1 MPTLY
6 LIDGYAQFFRAYH
19 AIRTPMSS
27 PVTKEPTNLTF
38 GFVGM
43 LLKLL
48 KGAGKMGGPAEYL
61 AVALDVSG
69 DTGTFRS
76 QIDPAYKAT
85 RPPPPED
92 LPRQVE
98 RCLALLRAIGVPL
111 IGVEGFEADDCI
123 ATIVEQLHH
132 ARPDASVRI
141 VSKDK
146 DLKQLMSEDHGPGR
160 GAVELY
166 DVHTDEVIDAARL
179 KDETGL
185 APRQVVDMLALMGD
199 NVDNVKGVEGVGPKT
214 SAELIAQY
222 RTLDNLIAHAADI
235 KGKRGENLRAAVAA
249 GRMKLNLDLVRLRR
263 DVPIDFTLEAAA
275 TRRLKLEA
283 LVPILR
289 ELGFNRYQDEVKV
302 LLGLPAGG
310 SGDPT
315 AGEAPGS
322 GNGRAATA
330 AKAAGA
336 TGGAGGSG
344 GGGGQAGGLFGS
356 APGLFDSV
364 SEVATMA
371 PTREANP
378 SYRCVRTQADLAALV
393 KELSSAE
400 CFALDTETTGLSF
413 NDAKLCGLSFSTRP
427 HTGWYVPVRSPSPAE
442 HLSEQAVLSA
452 LCPLLEDPS
461 RAVCGHNLKFDLL
474 ILRAHGVNFRV
485 CPAGDGTE
493 RGIPPYSG
501 TNAASR
507 AGAFDSMVASFLID
521 SGRSSH
527 GLDSLALALLN
538 HTNISIKE
546 LIGAG
551 PVQRTFDTVPLDLAT
566 QYAAEDADVALR
578 LRAVMLPQLREMKLE
593 DLFTQ
598 VEMPLV
604 QVLAELEYNGI
615 HVDPAELDRQRER
628 LAGQIKTIR
637 EKIDDAAHAA
647 LGRTFNPDSPKQLS
661 VALFNKPGDAEPG
674 LGIASIKRT
683 KTGHSTDVE
692 VLEKLAADPAITT
705 PIPALIVEHRQLTK
719 LVSTYLVALRDAIHP
734 RTGRIHCSFHQT
746 VAATGRLAASDPN
759 LQNIPIRTDVGREIR
774 RAFIAPPGRVLISA
788 DYSQIELRILA
799 HLSRDP
805 GLMQA
810 FAEDQDIHTAVA
822 AQING
827 VALDKVSKDQRAG
840 AKMVN
845 FGIVYGITAFGLAR
859 RLGCPN
865 EHAAE
870 IISAYKKRF
879 NGITTFLQ
887 ECVEQAQRLGYV
899 ATMLGRR
906 RPITDMDSANPSRR
920 ALAERV
926 AINSVVQ
933 GSAADLIKLAMIDL
947 QARIDAAPHAPA
959 SPLRDVRMLLQI
971 HDELVFEAPAT
982 HAAAAQRLIVDR
994 MEKAMTLTVPLKA
1007 DSSVAA
1013 NWFEGK

>member
-38 GFVGM
+38 GFVGV

-98 RCLALLRAIGVPL
+98 RCLMLLRAIGVPL

-123 ATIVEQLHH
+123 ATIVERLKHE
-132 ARPDASVRI
+132 RPDAGIRI

-146 DLKQLMSEDHGPGR
+146 DLKQLMTEDRRTGCPPHDTAAGV
-160 GAVELY
+160 VELY
-166 DVHTDEVIDAARL
+166 DVHTDEVIDAATL
-179 KDETGL
+179 KAETGL
-185 APRQVVDMLALMGD
+185 TPPQVVDMLALMGD

-214 SAELIAQY
+214 SAELIGLY
-222 RTLDNLIAHAADI
+222 GSLDGVIAHAAEV
-235 KGKRGENLRAAVAA
+235 KGKRGENLRAAIAA
-249 GRMKLNLDLVRLRR
+249 GRMKLNVELVRLRR
-263 DVPIDFTLEAAA
+263 DVPIDFTLDAAA
-275 TRRLKLEA
+275 TKRLKLEA
-283 LVPILR
+283 LLPILR
-289 ELGFNRYQDEVKV
+289 ELGFNRYQDEVKA
-302 LLGLPAGG
+302 LLGVPVAGG
-310 SGDPT
+310 SAADAAAAPSVAQTGPG
-315 AGEAPGS
+315 ASPGS
-322 GNGRAATA
+322 
-330 AKAAGA
+330 
-336 TGGAGGSG
+336 
-344 GGGGQAGGLFGS
+344 LFGS
-356 APGLFDSV
+356 APGLFDSAAD
-364 SEVATMA
+364 SATLA
-371 PTREANP
+371 PVREANP
-378 SYRCVRTQADLAALV
+378 NYRCVRTKADLNALV
-393 KELSSAE
+393 KELSSAA

-413 NDAKLCGLSFSTRP
+413 NDAKLCGLSFSTKP
-427 HTGWYVPVRSPSPAE
+427 HTGWYVPVRSPTPGQ
-442 HLSEQAVLSA
+442 HLDEKTVLNA
-452 LCPLLEDPS
+452 LRPLLEDTG
-461 RAVCGHNLKFDLL
+461 RTVCGHNLKFDLL
-474 ILRAHGVNFRV
+474 ILRAHGINFRV
-485 CPAGDGTE
+485 APSGDGKE
-493 RGIPPYSG
+493 RGIAPYSG
-501 TNAASR
+501 TNAAR
-507 AGAFDSMVASFLID
+507 PAAAFDSMVASFLID

-527 GLDSLALALLN
+527 GLDSLALALLG

-546 LIGAG
+546 LIGSG

-578 LRAVMLPQLREMKLE
+578 LRNVMLPQLRAMTLE
-593 DLFTQ
+593 DLFTR

-615 HVDPAELDRQRER
+615 HVDPAELDKQRDR
-628 LAGQIKTIR
+628 LAKQIKIIR

-719 LVSTYLVALRDAIHP
+719 LVSTYLVALREAIHP

-827 VALDKVSKDQRAG
+827 VPLNKVSKDQRAG

-879 NGITTFLQ
+879 SGITTFLQ
-887 ECVEQAQRLGYV
+887 ECVEQSQRLGYV
-899 ATMLGRR
+899 TTMLGRR
-906 RPITDMDSANPSRR
+906 RPITDIDSTNPSRR

-947 QARIDAAPHAPA
+947 QARIDAAADTA
-959 SPLRDVRMLLQI
+959 RAALNDVRMLLQI
-971 HDELVFEAPAT
+971 HDELVFEAPAAGAD
-982 HAAAAQRLIVDR
+982 AARRLIVER
-994 MEKAMTLTVPLKA
+994 MEKAMTLSVPLKA
-1007 DSSVAA
+1007 DSSVAG
-1013 NWFEGK
+1013 NWFDGK